1 MSRLAAPTVF
11 VDAFAA
17 DPSSRGGTIA
27 IRAAAVLLM
36 TGLIAAAAQVSF
48 SIPFTTIPFTMQP
61 MLVLMTGMAL
71 GARLGTSA
79 QVLYLAAGIAGLPVF
94 AASATLPMGAARL
107 LGPTGGY
114 LLAYPV
120 AAFVCGWLAERG
132 LDRRYST
139 SVVAMLVGL
148 AVIYAGGVSWL
159 AALSGVVP
167 GQASAG
173 WSYGLAAG
181 FYPFVLADVGKV
193 LVAGAILPAA
203 WRLFR

>member
-11 VDAFAA
+11 LDAFAA
-17 DPSSRGGTIA
+17 DPSSRGVSIA

-114 LLAYPV
+114 LLAYPI

-132 LDRRYST
+132 MDRRYSVGRRVGGT
-139 SVVAMLVGL
+139 GGRMDLRDGGGILSVRAGRRGEG
-148 AVIYAGGVSWL
+148 ARRRRYSAGGVATVPIVRRVQGDPAYSL
-159 AALSGVVP
+159 RLSG
-167 GQASAG
+167 
-173 WSYGLAAG
+173 
-181 FYPFVLADVGKV
+181 
-193 LVAGAILPAA
+193 
-203 WRLFR
+203 

>member
-1 MSRLAAPTVF
+1 MSRFAAPTLF
-11 VDAFAA
+11 VDAFA
-17 DPSSRGGTIA
+17 PHQSSRGMTMA

-71 GARLGTSA
+71 GARLGTAA
-79 QVLYLAAGIAGLPVF
+79 QVLYLTAGIVGLPVF
-94 AASATLPMGAARL
+94 ALSATLPIGAARL

-114 LLAYPV
+114 LLAYPL

-132 LDRRYST
+132 MDRRYST

-148 AVIYAGGVSWL
+148 AVIYLGGVSWL
-159 AALSGVVP
+159 AALSGLVS
-167 GQASAG
+167 GQAPIG
-173 WSYGLAAG
+173 WSSALAAG

-193 LVAGAILPAA
+193 LIAGAILPAA
-203 WRLFR
+203 WRLRR